1 MPKDPV
7 IDLSQINFPDQMN
20 LRLAAVYLNL
30 SEQRVR
36 TLLREE
42 KVPGA
47 VKSDSGAWVLTKEG
61 LDEYKETRKTRGGG
75 TRRGDG
81 KLWQI
86 RVKYKDLEDVR
97 EALAEF
103 DIELEPRYNYER
115 QKAYR
120 EKRKKEQAAEKAAAA
135 AKAKAEQPAK

>member
-135 AKAKAEQPAK
+135 KAKTEQPAK